1 METMQYPSSQTIKAF
16 GGTSATARALGLP
29 KSTVHRWKIARSGLI
44 PRWWTGNLQIASAQ
58 AGVVLPKPKKGK
70 KQ

>member
-1 METMQYPSSQTIKAF
+1 METMQYPSKATIAAF
-16 GGTSATARALGLP
+16 GGTSAAARILGLP
-29 KSTVHRWKIARSGLI
+29 KSTVHRWKVARSGLI
-44 PRWWTGNLQIASAQ
+44 PRWWTGNLQIASVQ